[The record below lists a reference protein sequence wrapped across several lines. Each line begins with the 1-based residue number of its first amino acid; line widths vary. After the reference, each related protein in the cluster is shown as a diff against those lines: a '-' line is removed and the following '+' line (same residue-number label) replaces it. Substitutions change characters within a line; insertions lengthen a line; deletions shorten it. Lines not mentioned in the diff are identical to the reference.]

1 MLVELLNTFMDDKN
15 ETNKVAI
22 EKHITP
28 MDEES
33 RQEINA
39 IVVDIEAGEITE
51 HFTTESLQNTRKKYR
66 TEYRELKIRRWA
78 ADQHVNGNRIVEAF
92 DLFLPGHT
100 LIDNPQLSEIVRAIE
115 DEEDISFF
123 GASEFEE
130 ALMEFFNS
138 L

>member
-1 MLVELLNTFMDDKN
+1 MDDKN

-66 TEYRELKIRRWA
+66 TEYRELKI
-78 ADQHVNGNRIVEAF
+78 DVGLRI
-92 DLFLPGHT
+92 
-100 LIDNPQLSEIVRAIE
+100 NM
-115 DEEDISFF
+115 
-123 GASEFEE
+123 
-130 ALMEFFNS
+130 LMEIG

>member
-1 MLVELLNTFMDDKN
+1 MQARLNDAREKIPEDERPDLTEIKIGIKFYDHQIIDYDMLVELLNTFMDDKN

-51 HFTTESLQNTRKKYR
+51 HFTTESLQNTRK
-66 TEYRELKIRRWA
+66 
-78 ADQHVNGNRIVEAF
+78 NIVQN
-92 DLFLPGHT
+92 T
-100 LIDNPQLSEIVRAIE
+100 VS
-115 DEEDISFF
+115 
-123 GASEFEE
+123 
-130 ALMEFFNS
+130 
-138 L
+138 